1 MRLRREMGRAGPR
14 AMTSRLEAVLQRAPA
29 GQEIR
34 RPTGRG
40 EHRHSVAEV
49 AEAAREAGHVLV
61 DIVRLRPG
69 ERRDQADAQAPE
81 SSPLPTARPGK
92 VPAPVAVRSPA
103 QEEKRRRILEAAVR
117 AFARKG
123 YHACRVGEIAT
134 EAGVAY
140 GLVYHYFTSKDEIL
154 ETIFRE
160 TWAQML
166 TAIEAV
172 EEEGVPAGEQLRKVA
187 AIVLRTWKRD
197 PDLVRVLVREVTRS
211 QHIQREVEEI
221 EHAYAALQRIVQRGQ
236 DSGEFR
242 D

>member
-1 MRLRREMGRAGPR
+1 
-14 AMTSRLEAVLQRAPA
+14 
-29 GQEIR
+29 
-34 RPTGRG
+34 
-40 EHRHSVAEV
+40 
-49 AEAAREAGHVLV
+49 
-61 DIVRLRPG
+61 
-69 ERRDQADAQAPE
+69 
-81 SSPLPTARPGK
+81 
-92 VPAPVAVRSPA
+92 VAVRSPA

-154 ETIFRE
+154 ETIFRD
-160 TWAQML
+160 TWTQML

-172 EEEGVPAGEQLRKVA
+172 EEDGVPAGEQLRKVA

-221 EHAYAALQRIVQRGQ
+221 EQAYAALQRIVQRGQ
-236 DSGEFR
+236 ASGEFR
-242 D
+242 DDLAPRLAALIVYGALEEILTSWVMGQLDDSDEEVDRAERAVVTLVRDGLRVRPSG